1 MIEPRCQKPD
11 AELSDNKRETVG
23 LLKRVQLSS
32 NNKEA
37 STFANSFF
45 FFFDCARARMHQL
58 NV

>member
-45 FFFDCARARMHQL
+45 FF
-58 NV
+58 

>member
-45 FFFDCARARMHQL
+45 FFDCARARMHQL